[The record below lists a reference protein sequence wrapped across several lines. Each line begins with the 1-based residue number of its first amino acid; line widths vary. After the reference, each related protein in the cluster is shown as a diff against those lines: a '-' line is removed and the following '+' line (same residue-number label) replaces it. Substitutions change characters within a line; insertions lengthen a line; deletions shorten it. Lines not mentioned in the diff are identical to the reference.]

1 MQFLSVL
8 TCSTLYNMETGRWQ
22 WPIKAKS
29 LQSRLISQ
37 WYYTHKNK
45 RGRNTDEYTG
55 WLRQTSKENRFE
67 LGIELWGVSQV
78 CGRGKEE
85 RNHRA
90 TPFWFEYRKNKMR
103 HEKGLSRS

>member
-8 TCSTLYNMETGRWQ
+8 TCSTLYNVETGRWQ

-55 WLRQTSKENRFE
+55 WLRKTSKEKRFE
-67 LGIELWGVSQV
+67 LGIELWAGVSQV

-85 RNHRA
+85 REITEQH
-90 TPFWFEYRKNKMR
+90 
-103 HEKGLSRS
+103 HSGLSIEKTKWDMKRT